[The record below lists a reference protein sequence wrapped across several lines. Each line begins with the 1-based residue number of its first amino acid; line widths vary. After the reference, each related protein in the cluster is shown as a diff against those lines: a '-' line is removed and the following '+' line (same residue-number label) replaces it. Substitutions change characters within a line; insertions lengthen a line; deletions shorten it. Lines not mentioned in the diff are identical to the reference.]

1 VTTVAKLDYAVNALG
16 YSSTL
21 GRLVALTT
29 RARHEFT
36 EFPAHVVLLDK
47 QGGATDMGAIRG
59 PWYKFDDVS
68 AGTVVG
74 TLFYLR
80 DNAKL
85 HAVSIDPASPDYLR
99 IVRSVRL
106 EPEWLGSSVDDFA
119 VNPVDGKLYGL
130 SSAGHGPGKVVTIDP
145 ASGAVTKVGAPE
157 GLPGGSTYGAV
168 VTDSA
173 GNLYA
178 LNNGFLQHSRF
189 YRVPL
194 DGKYTP
200 TEVGSAP
207 PIGFVDGAG
216 CLPAPMPPKSNVP
229 IPPAQPVPPAPPAK
243 PAPPPPAVVPAPPPA
258 APPTSSP
265 AKPMP
270 VAPKAPGKRPEPRK
284 VAAVKPEQT
293 ALTKTRKWAIATIIL
308 VLLGASG
315 AAARSRH

>member
-1 VTTVAKLDYAVNALG
+1 MADLDYAVNALG
-16 YSSTL
+16 YSPAL
-21 GRLVALTT
+21 GRLVALAT
-29 RARHEFT
+29 RERDDWHM
-36 EFPAHVVLLDK
+36 FPAHIVLLDK
-47 QGGATDMGAIRG
+47 QGKATDMGAIRA

-80 DNAKL
+80 DSGKL
-85 HAVSIDPASPDYLR
+85 HAVDIDPASPTYLT
-99 IVRSVRL
+99 IVRTVRL
-106 EPEWLGSSVDDFA
+106 EPGWLGSTVDDFA

-130 SSAGHGPGKVVTIDP
+130 SSAGFGPGKIVTIDP
-145 ASGAVTKVGAPE
+145 VSGAVTKVGAPE

-178 LNNGFLQHSRF
+178 TNNGFLHRSRF

-200 TEVGSAP
+200 AEVSSAAP
-207 PIGFVDGAG
+207 VGFVDGAG

-229 IPPAQPVPPAPPAK
+229 IPPAQPVPPAPPKPAK
-243 PAPPPPAVVPAPPPA
+243 PAQPPAPPQPA
-258 APPTSSP
+258 VPTPPPSTPPPS
-265 AKPMP
+265 
-270 VAPKAPGKRPEPRK
+270 VAPQLVPPRPGAKRPEPRN
-284 VAAVKPEQT
+284 VASASPEPT
-293 ALTKTRKWAIATIIL
+293 SMTKTRKWAIATIVL

-315 AAARSRH
+315 AAARSRR